1 MKRAKIGTSTI
12 DTAAK
17 VWTDGQ
23 RTLKNNIAL
32 QYAKI
37 NRYNAEYNIVA
48 PDTAKAEELLNKM
61 DIAYITIKAIEAYG
75 EQPELLYRAGIVL
88 GNMIGAG
95 DFAQSYSSMDERNAA
110 LTKAFFALQNDVQ
123 NWQNWQ
129 MPNDQWAAQWESDV
143 MQCNYYADPR
153 RGITKTIEPG
163 NFAIGEVYDTAYYME
178 RVYDAGSHWLYTAVS
193 NVQML
198 DQYNKGI
205 PTKVLRKRDRQIA
218 QANYFVDANTGLEPY
233 TVYDLSATGIMDK
246 YGVTPD
252 MAVATMQEG
261 NGDKKRWDDMLAGV
275 IPPQMGNPI
284 VAAGMT
290 AKEIVELA
298 AAVIG
303 LLSGLAGLATSI
315 LVVVNQVKVYNQ
327 LQNAPSALEIE
338 QAQAEAIDYKNYLE
352 GMDNPLENFFA
363 EVIDGVKALARKPI
377 TWAIIGGVIL
387 LKATK

>member
-23 RTLKNNIAL
+23 RMLKNNIAL

-37 NRYNAEYNIVA
+37 NRYNAEYNIVS

-95 DFAQSYSSMDERNAA
+95 DFAKSYSSMDARNAA

-123 NWQNWQ
+123 NWQIWQ
-129 MPNDQWAAQWESDV
+129 MPNEQWAAQWESDV

-153 RGITKTIEPG
+153 RGITKTADPG

-193 NVQML
+193 DVSKL
-198 DQYNKGI
+198 DQLNKGI
-205 PTKVLRKRDRQIA
+205 PAKVLRKRDRQIA

-233 TVYDLSATGIMDK
+233 TVYDMAATGIIDK

-252 MAVATMQEG
+252 LAVATMQEG
-261 NGDKKRWDDMLAGV
+261 NGDQKRWDDMIAGK
-275 IPPQMGNPI
+275 IPPQIGAFGI
-284 VAAGMT
+284 DDLLIIITVAT
-290 AKEIVELA
+290 AVL
-298 AAVIG
+298 G
-303 LLSGLAGLATSI
+303 LLGKALEAASAVLGVI
-315 LVVVNQVKVYNQ
+315 NQVKVYNQ
-327 LQNAPSALEIE
+327 LKNAPSALEIE
-338 QAQAEAIDYKNYLE
+338 QAQAEAMDYKNYLE
-352 GMDNPLENFFA
+352 GMDNPVENFFA
-363 EVIDGVKALARKPI
+363 EVTDGVKALARKPI